1 MVTILIFARRKS
13 HKVNLETGLGL
24 HRVIVKSVKFVIAT
38 ENAQV
43 GVPETLKAVNQE
55 METVALLEIVE
66 QVNIVTIKV
75 IAAHCAQN
83 RSSMVKQEM
92 EKE

>member
-1 MVTILIFARRKS
+1 MVTILTYAQRRS
-13 HKVNLETGLGL
+13 HKANLEMGQGIR
-24 HRVIVKSVKFVIAT
+24 RVIVKLVRFVMAT

-43 GVPETLKAVNQE
+43 GVPKTLKVVNQV
-55 METVALLEIVE
+55 METVEVLEIVK